1 LTCGFSYAIIILQ
14 GDFYMNWTILFVGI
28 ILFIIGMYA
37 TSDMHNQL
45 EKQGHHWSNALEIG
59 SKAGMIWGFGLGLI
73 VAAAINLIF

>member
-1 LTCGFSYAIIILQ
+1 
-14 GDFYMNWTILFVGI
+14 MNWTILFVGI
-28 ILFIIGMYA
+28 ILFVIGMYA

-73 VAAAINLIF
+73 IAAAINLIF